1 MRVLITGGTG
11 FIGRH
16 VCAALL
22 SRGDQVVVLSRSLT
36 GSELD
41 SRVQRVT
48 QLSQIE
54 GQVDAVINLAGEPI
68 VDKRWTDQ
76 RKQLLRASRIDTT
89 RVLNAWIAEQ
99 EKKPGVMVSG
109 SAVGFYGSQDEKLL
123 GESAEPKAGFSH
135 QLCADWES
143 EAMLA
148 EKMGVRVCV
157 IRTGIVLGNGGA
169 LGKMLLPFKLGL
181 GGPIADGHQWMSW
194 IHIQDEV
201 AAILWLLDH
210 PVLEGAFNLT
220 APRPVSNEV
229 FSKSLGK
236 ALGRPAFF
244 RMPGFVMELMLG
256 EASELLIEGQ
266 RVIPEKLLAS
276 GFSFRFEELDDALA
290 DVLKS

>member
-22 SRGDQVVVLSRSLT
+22 SRDDQVVVLSRSDT
-36 GSELD
+36 GGELD
-41 SRVQRVT
+41 DRVQRVT
-48 QLSQIE
+48 RLSQIDGE
-54 GQVDAVINLAGEPI
+54 IDAIINLAGAAI
-68 VDKRWTDQ
+68 VDQRWTDE
-76 RKQLLRASRIDTT
+76 RKALLRASRIDTT
-89 RVLNAWIAEQ
+89 RALNAWISEL
-99 EKKPGVMVSG
+99 EKKPSVMISG

-123 GESAEPKAGFSH
+123 GETAEPKPGFSH
-135 QLCADWES
+135 QLCLDWES

-169 LGKMLLPFKLGL
+169 LSKMLLPFKLGL

-194 IHIQDEV
+194 IHMDDEV

-220 APRPVSNEV
+220 APRPVSNGV
-229 FSKSLGK
+229 FSKSLGRV
-236 ALGRPAFF
+236 LGRPAFF

-276 GFSFRFEELDDALA
+276 GFSFRFDDLDEALA
-290 DVLKS
+290 DVLKE

>member
-22 SRGDQVVVLSRSLT
+22 SREDQVVVLSRSLT
-36 GSELD
+36 GGELD

-54 GQVDAVINLAGEPI
+54 GNVDAVINLAGAPI

-89 RVLNAWIAEQ
+89 RSLNAWMADLEN
-99 EKKPGVMVSG
+99 KPSVMVSG

-123 GESAEPKAGFSH
+123 GENAEPKAGFSH

-148 EKMGVRVCV
+148 EKLGVRVCV
-157 IRTGIVLGNGGA
+157 IRTGIVLGDGGA
-169 LGKMLLPFKLGL
+169 LSKMLLPFKLGL

-220 APRPVSNEV
+220 APRPVSNDA
-229 FSKSLGK
+229 FSKSLGR

-244 RMPGFVMELMLG
+244 RMPGFVMEMMLG

-276 GFSFRFEELDDALA
+276 GFSFRFDELDDALA
-290 DVLKS
+290 DLLKG